1 MVFGSLVKPIGHAT
15 CIGSHNQS
23 TQSITVLAHILIEGS
38 AFIVIDARVG
48 SQASVPHQDM
58 TSVIAAFSLWSFL
71 GSSVGDAIAS
81 GIWTGRMLDYMRE
94 ECPPETSNTTLK
106 EIYESMKILR
116 SDYDWTDSI
125 RESAIT
131 HVLRELSP

>member
-1 MVFGSLVKPIGHAT
+1 
-15 CIGSHNQS
+15 
-23 TQSITVLAHILIEGS
+23 
-38 AFIVIDARVG
+38 
-48 SQASVPHQDM
+48 M

-81 GIWTGRMLDYMRE
+81 GVWTGRMLDYMRE

-106 EIYESMKILR
+106 EIYGSMKILR